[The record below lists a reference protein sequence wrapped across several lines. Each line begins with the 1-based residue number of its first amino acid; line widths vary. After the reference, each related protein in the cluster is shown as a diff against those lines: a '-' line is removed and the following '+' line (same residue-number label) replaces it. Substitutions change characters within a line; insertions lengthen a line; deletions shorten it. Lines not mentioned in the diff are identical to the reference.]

1 MQLSLLIHN
10 SGIQSVTLPGMIN
23 RSLRRIFSYFSIFL
37 LTTGIMAQI
46 EAPVTVEARIEQE
59 QIRAGEVLTVLIT
72 ATSEPD
78 FKIYAVNDIAEGPI
92 PSEVIIEGD
101 MVDVVGE
108 TREPPPTNKYDEG
121 FMRETYF
128 HDGTVTFETDV
139 RIKAHLD
146 PGDYTLSA
154 GLLFQACDPTI
165 CFPPTTKTFDL
176 TFMVVDGPARPD
188 RSEIVVAQAKSFV
201 LPSDDDNID
210 LDNVISAGLGSFLLL
225 SISMGLL
232 ALLTPCVFPM
242 IPITVSYFTKL
253 GETEGKSPLKQSL
266 VYSIGIIVAYTVL
279 GLILAATLGASGANQ
294 LASNPWVNLFIASL
308 FVYFA
313 LSLFGMYEIELPA
326 SLRQFS
332 LKQEGRG
339 GYVGTLFMALTF
351 TLTSFTCTVQFVG
364 LLLVRAIQGD
374 WIWPF
379 IGMLFFSAAFA
390 LPFFFLALFP
400 QYLSKLPKSG
410 GWLNSVKVSMG
421 FLELAAAFKFFSN
434 TDLVWGWDVFTR
446 PFVLATWVVIVFL
459 TGLYLIGKIRLPHDS
474 ELATVG
480 VPRLM
485 LSIMLFSFALYMGR
499 GLFGQPI
506 HGLIDSYL
514 PPAARAESG
523 SIADEG
529 SQHSG
534 LKWILDYDE
543 GIAMSEMTGKPM
555 FVNFTGYTCTNC
567 RWMET
572 NVLVLSDVVSR
583 LENYIL
589 IELFTDSGPRRMEYQ
604 KIEIDRFGTAALPF
618 YVILSPDSEEIA
630 RFPGLTRDTRKFIQ
644 FLDKGLTG
652 PQRLSA
658 AN

>member
-1 MQLSLLIHN
+1 M
-10 SGIQSVTLPGMIN
+10 
-23 RSLRRIFSYFSIFL
+23 FSYFSILL
-37 LTTGIMAQI
+37 LTTGIMAQV
-46 EAPVTVEARIEQE
+46 EAPVSVEAKIVEGQV
-59 QIRAGEVLTVLIT
+59 RAGEVLTVIVT

-78 FKIYAVNDIAEGPI
+78 FKIYAINDVAEGPI
-92 PSEVIIEGD
+92 PSKVTIEGD
-101 MVDVVGE
+101 VVDVVSE

-139 RIKAHLD
+139 RIRANLD
-146 PGDYTLSA
+146 PGDYTLA
-154 GLLFQACDPTI
+154 VGLLFQACDPTI

-176 TFMVVDGPARPD
+176 TFMVVDGLARTD
-188 RSEIVVAQAKSFV
+188 RSEIIAAKVESFV

-210 LDNVISAGLGSFLLL
+210 LDNVISAGLSSFLLL

-253 GETEGKSPLKQSL
+253 GETEGKNPLKQSA

-279 GLILAATLGASGANQ
+279 GLLLAATLGASGANQ
-294 LASNPWVNLFIASL
+294 LASNPWVNLFIAGL

-326 SLRQFS
+326 SIRQFT
-332 LKQEGRG
+332 LRQEGRG

-514 PPAARAESG
+514 PPAARAESS
-523 SIADEG
+523 SIAEDG
-529 SQHSG
+529 SQHGG

-604 KIEIDRFGTAALPF
+604 QIEIDRFGTAALPF

-630 RFPGLTRDTRKFIQ
+630 RFPGLTRDTKKFIQ

-652 PQRLSA
+652 VSRLTA

>member
-1 MQLSLLIHN
+1 
-10 SGIQSVTLPGMIN
+10 
-23 RSLRRIFSYFSIFL
+23 
-37 LTTGIMAQI
+37 
-46 EAPVTVEARIEQE
+46 
-59 QIRAGEVLTVLIT
+59 
-72 ATSEPD
+72 
-78 FKIYAVNDIAEGPI
+78 
-92 PSEVIIEGD
+92 
-101 MVDVVGE
+101 
-108 TREPPPTNKYDEG
+108 
-121 FMRETYF
+121 
-128 HDGTVTFETDV
+128 
-139 RIKAHLD
+139 
-146 PGDYTLSA
+146 
-154 GLLFQACDPTI
+154 
-165 CFPPTTKTFDL
+165 
-176 TFMVVDGPARPD
+176 
-188 RSEIVVAQAKSFV
+188 
-201 LPSDDDNID
+201 
-210 LDNVISAGLGSFLLL
+210 
-225 SISMGLL
+225 
-232 ALLTPCVFPM
+232 
-242 IPITVSYFTKL
+242 
-253 GETEGKSPLKQSL
+253 
-266 VYSIGIIVAYTVL
+266 
-279 GLILAATLGASGANQ
+279 
-294 LASNPWVNLFIASL
+294 
-308 FVYFA
+308 
-313 LSLFGMYEIELPA
+313 MYEIELPA
-326 SLRQFS
+326 SLRQFT
-332 LKQEGRG
+332 LRQEGRG

-351 TLTSFTCTVQFVG
+351 TVTSFTCTVQFVG
-364 LLLVRAIQGD
+364 LLLVRAVQGD
-374 WIWPF
+374 WLWPF

-474 ELATVG
+474 ELATIG

-485 LSIMLFSFALYMGR
+485 LSIVLFSFALYMGR

-514 PPAARAESG
+514 PPATRAESG
-523 SIADEG
+523 SLAQQD
-529 SQHSG
+529 SQHDG

-572 NVLVLSDVVSR
+572 TIFVLSDVISR

-604 KIEIDRFGTAALPF
+604 QMEIDRFGTAALPF

-644 FLDKGLTG
+644 FLEKGLTG
-652 PQRLSA
+652 EQRLTA

>member
-1 MQLSLLIHN
+1 MK
-10 SGIQSVTLPGMIN
+10 N
-23 RSLRRIFSYFSIFL
+23 RSLKRIFSYFSIFIL
-37 LTTGIMAQI
+37 ATGVTAQV
-46 EAPVTVEARIEQE
+46 EAPVSVEAKIVDAEV
-59 QIRAGEVLTVLIT
+59 RAGEVLTVIVT

-78 FKIYAVNDIAEGPI
+78 FHIYAINDVAEGPI

-101 MVDVVGE
+101 VVDFVSE
-108 TREPPPTNKYDEG
+108 TREPPPINKFDEG
-121 FMRETYF
+121 FMRETFY

-139 RIKAHLD
+139 KIKSGID
-146 PGDYTLSA
+146 PGQHSISV

-165 CFPPTTKTFDL
+165 CFPPTTKTYDL
-176 TFMVVDGPARPD
+176 TFMVMDGSARQD
-188 RSEIVVAQAKSFV
+188 RSEIVAAKTKSFV
-201 LPSDDDNID
+201 LPSDDDNIN
-210 LDNVISAGLGSFLLL
+210 LENVISAGLGSFLLL
-225 SISMGLL
+225 SLSMGLL

-253 GETEGKSPLKQSL
+253 GETEGKNPLKQAS
-266 VYSIGIIVAYTVL
+266 VYSIGIIVAYTIL
-279 GLILAATLGASGANQ
+279 GLLLAVTLGASGANQ
-294 LASNPWVNLFIASL
+294 LASNPWVNLFIGGL

-313 LSLFGMYEIELPA
+313 LSLFGMYDIQLPA

-332 LKQEGRG
+332 VQQEGRG

-351 TLTSFTCTVQFVG
+351 TVTSFTCTVQFVG

-374 WIWPF
+374 WIWPL

-400 QYLSKLPKSG
+400 QYLSKMPKSG
-410 GWLNSVKVSMG
+410 GWLNAVKVSMG
-421 FLELAAAFKFFSN
+421 FLEMAAAFKFFSN

-474 ELATVG
+474 EVATVG
-480 VPRLM
+480 VPRLV
-485 LSIMLFSFALYMGR
+485 LSIVLFSFALYMGR

-514 PPAARAESG
+514 PPAARVESS
-523 SIADEG
+523 SIAEEG
-529 SQHSG
+529 SQHGG
-534 LKWILDYDE
+534 LKWILDFDE

-589 IELFTDSGPRRMEYQ
+589 IELFTDGGPRHKEYQ
-604 KIEIDRFGTAALPF
+604 QIEIDRFGTAALPF

-630 RFPGLTRDTRKFIQ
+630 RFPGLTRDTKKFIQ

-652 PQRLSA
+652 VPRLTA